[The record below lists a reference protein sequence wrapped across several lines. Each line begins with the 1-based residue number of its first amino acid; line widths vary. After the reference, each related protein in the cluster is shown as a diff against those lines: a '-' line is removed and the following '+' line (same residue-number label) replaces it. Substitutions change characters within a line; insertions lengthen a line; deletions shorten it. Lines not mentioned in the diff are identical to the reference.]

1 MAEAKKLKQLS
12 FSLPNKVG
20 LLAQVAS
27 AVSQA
32 KVNIEAICA
41 YEMDDKG
48 FFMVITDNN
57 AKAKKILAKLGAN
70 VEVEDVLVVSVPNKV
85 GQLQSLARKI
95 AAAGVDIYYAYGSP
109 GAVKTTCLV
118 FKTANDRKALK
129 AINAK

>member
-12 FSLPNKVG
+12 FSLTNKVG

-27 AVSQA
+27 VLSEA

-48 FFMVITDNN
+48 YFMVVTDNN
-57 AKAKKILAKLGAN
+57 TKAKKVLLKIGAN
-70 VEVEDVLVVSVPNKV
+70 VEVEDVLIVGVPNKV
-85 GQLQSLARKI
+85 GQLQKLAKKI
-95 AAAGVDIYYAYGSP
+95 SDAGVDIYYAYGSP
-109 GAVKTTCLV
+109 GAGKTTCLV
-118 FKTANDRKALK
+118 FKTANDGKALR